1 MAQITHGIRSILSHP
16 EAYNLS
22 QNLLGAGRLRK
33 RLVRDHIRA
42 GSGDQLLDIGCG
54 TAELLPHLPH
64 GVRYVGFD
72 LSQRYIDAARARFGN
87 LGRFECMDIANFQDG
102 AIESGADIA
111 LAIGILHHLDDAEAR
126 ALIQTAWNKLKPGGR
141 FITLDGA
148 LVPDQSKVA
157 RGLILRDRGQN
168 VRSPEE
174 YARLATGIFSTVHA
188 TVRNDLLLV
197 PYTHC
202 ILECTR

>member
-1 MAQITHGIRSILSHP
+1 
-16 EAYNLS
+16 
-22 QNLLGAGRLRK
+22 
-33 RLVRDHIRA
+33 
-42 GSGDQLLDIGCG
+42 
-54 TAELLPHLPH
+54 
-64 GVRYVGFD
+64 
-72 LSQRYIDAARARFGN
+72 
-87 LGRFECMDIANFQDG
+87 MDIANFQDG